1 MAGFPDIR
9 LYKSDYTAEE
19 AKNISKEKGSI
30 VFSTKT
36 KRLYVAKEQ
45 FGSNVQDILWNP
57 DADNKKYKI
66 EVKQVDPKF
75 NVTLCFNDNDKS
87 IYVTAFDKASQKQKT
102 TRVAKYGTTIDD
114 IKIKENVLAKNTVT
128 GKDEVIINK
137 GDSIQ
142 DAVQILAR
150 QFEKNFVWKE
160 WQDEN

>member
-45 FGSNVQDILWNP
+45 FGSNIQDILWRP
-57 DADNKKYKI
+57 DADNKKYEI

-75 NVTLCFNDNDKS
+75 NITLCFDDKNKEIS
-87 IYVTAFDKASQKQKT
+87 VKSQGKT
-102 TRVAKYGTTIDD
+102 TKVASYKVDLDTLR
-114 IKIKENVLAKNTVT
+114 IKQNVLAKNTVT
-128 GKDEVIINK
+128 EEDEIIIEK
-137 GDSIQ
+137 GDSMQ
-142 DAVQILAR
+142 NAVQILAR

>member
-9 LYKSDYTAEE
+9 LYKSNYTADE

-30 VFSTKT
+30 VFSTVT

-45 FGSNVQDILWNP
+45 FGSNIQDILWKP
-57 DADNKKYKI
+57 DADNQKYDI
-66 EVKQVDPKF
+66 EVKQVDSRF
-75 NVTLCFNDNDKS
+75 NVTLRFDDKNQEIS
-87 IYVTAFDKASQKQKT
+87 IITQGKT
-102 TRVAKYGTTIDD
+102 TKVASYKADVD
-114 IKIKENVLAKNTVT
+114 NLKIKADVKAKNTVT
-128 GKDEVIINK
+128 EQDEVIINK

-142 DAVQILAR
+142 NAVQILAR

>member
-9 LYKSDYTAEE
+9 LYKADYTAEE

-45 FGSNVQDILWNP
+45 FGSNIQDILWKP
-57 DADNKKYKI
+57 DVDNKKFKL
-66 EVKQVDPKF
+66 EVKQIDPKF
-75 NVTLCFNDNDKS
+75 NITLCFDDKNKEIS
-87 IYVTAFDKASQKQKT
+87 VTTQGKT
-102 TRVAKYGTTIDD
+102 TKVASYRFDADNIR
-114 IKIKENVLAKNTVT
+114 IKENVLAKSYKTDT
-128 GKDEVIINK
+128 DEVIIEK

-142 DAVQILAR
+142 NAVQILAR

>member
-45 FGSNVQDILWNP
+45 FGSNIQDILWRP
-57 DADNKKYKI
+57 DVDNKKYEI

-75 NVTLCFNDNDKS
+75 NITLCFDDKNKEIS
-87 IYVTAFDKASQKQKT
+87 VKSQGKT
-102 TRVAKYGTTIDD
+102 TKVASYKVDLDTL
-114 IKIKENVLAKNTVT
+114 KIKQNVLAKNTVT
-128 GKDEVIINK
+128 EEDEIIIEK
-137 GDSIQ
+137 GDSVQ
-142 DAVQILAR
+142 NAVQILAR

>member
-45 FGSNVQDILWNP
+45 FGSNIQDILWKP
-57 DADNKKYKI
+57 DVDNKKYEI

-75 NVTLCFNDNDKS
+75 NITLCFDDKNKEIS
-87 IYVTAFDKASQKQKT
+87 VKSQGKITKVASYKVDLDTLRIKQ
-102 TRVAKYGTTIDD
+102 
-114 IKIKENVLAKNTVT
+114 NVLAKNTVT
-128 GKDEVIINK
+128 EEDEVIIEK
-137 GDSIQ
+137 GDSVQ
-142 DAVQILAR
+142 NAVQILAR

>member
-45 FGSNVQDILWNP
+45 FGSNIQDILWKP
-57 DADNKKYKI
+57 DADNKKYEI

-75 NVTLCFNDNDKS
+75 NITLCFDDKNKEIS
-87 IYVTAFDKASQKQKT
+87 VKSQGKT
-102 TRVAKYGTTIDD
+102 TKVASYKVDLDTLR
-114 IKIKENVLAKNTVT
+114 IKQNVLAKNTVT
-128 GKDEVIINK
+128 EEDEIIIEK
-137 GDSIQ
+137 GDSVQ
-142 DAVQILAR
+142 NAVQILAR